1 MNLFK
6 FKQKQEKEQTKP
18 TIIDS
23 NDDKSSVITLVKE
36 FIAGD
41 VFLKETVQKQYLYVL
56 LLFVLSLVYINN
68 RFLYER
74 ELREIA
80 KLRNEVVDLR
90 YRSLTISKEVKQA
103 GRRTMIIEA
112 LKAHGSDLEEATKPI
127 IIIED

>member
-6 FKQKQEKEQTKP
+6 FRQKQKKEQSKP

-23 NDDKSSVITLVKE
+23 NDDKSSVITLVRE

-41 VFLKETVQKQYLYVL
+41 VFLKEAVQKQFLYVL
-56 LLFVLSLVYINN
+56 LLVVLSLVYINN

-74 ELREIA
+74 QLREIA
-80 KLRNEVVDLR
+80 SLRNEVVDLR

-112 LKAHGSDLEEATKPI
+112 LKSHGSDLEEATKPI
-127 IIIED
+127 IIIEN

>member
-6 FKQKQEKEQTKP
+6 FKQKQEKEQSKP

>member
-23 NDDKSSVITLVKE
+23 NDDKSSVITLVRE

-74 ELREIA
+74 ELREVA

>member
-74 ELREIA
+74 ELREVA

>member
-6 FKQKQEKEQTKP
+6 FRQKQEKEQSKP
-18 TIIDS
+18 MIIDS
-23 NDDKSSVITLVKE
+23 NDDKSSVITLVRE

-41 VFLKETVQKQYLYVL
+41 VFLKEAVQKQFLYVL
-56 LLFVLSLVYINN
+56 LLVVLSLVYINN

-74 ELREIA
+74 QLREIA
-80 KLRNEVVDLR
+80 RLRNEVVDLR

-112 LKAHGSDLEEATKPI
+112 LKSHGSDLEEATKPI
-127 IIIED
+127 IIIEN

>member
-6 FKQKQEKEQTKP
+6 LKQKQEKEQTKP

-23 NDDKSSVITLVKE
+23 NDDKSSVITLVRE

-74 ELREIA
+74 ELREVA

-103 GRRTMIIEA
+103 GRRAMIIEA
-112 LKAHGSDLEEATKPI
+112 LKSHGSDLEEATKPI
-127 IIIED
+127 VIIED

>member
-23 NDDKSSVITLVKE
+23 NDDKSSVITLVRE

-56 LLFVLSLVYINN
+56 LLVVLSLVYINN

-74 ELREIA
+74 ELREVA

-103 GRRTMIIEA
+103 GRRAMIIEA
-112 LKAHGSDLEEATKPI
+112 LKSHGSDLEEATKPI
-127 IIIED
+127 VIIED

>member
-6 FKQKQEKEQTKP
+6 FRQKQEKKQSKP

-23 NDDKSSVITLVKE
+23 NDDKSSVITLVRE

-41 VFLKETVQKQYLYVL
+41 VFLKEAVQKQFLYVL
-56 LLFVLSLVYINN
+56 VVVVLSLVYINN

-74 ELREIA
+74 QLREIA
-80 KLRNEVVDLR
+80 SLRNEVVDLR

-112 LKAHGSDLEEATKPI
+112 LKSHGSDLEEATKPI
-127 IIIED
+127 IIIEN

>member
-23 NDDKSSVITLVKE
+23 NDDKSSVITLVRE

-74 ELREIA
+74 ELREVA

-112 LKAHGSDLEEATKPI
+112 LKSHGSDLEEATKPI
-127 IIIED
+127 IIIEN

>member
-80 KLRNEVVDLR
+80 KLRQEVVDLR

>member
-6 FKQKQEKEQTKP
+6 FRQKQEKEQLKP

-23 NDDKSSVITLVKE
+23 NDDKSSVITLVRE

-41 VFLKETVQKQYLYVL
+41 VFLKEAVQKQFLYVL
-56 LLFVLSLVYINN
+56 LLVVLSLVYINN

-74 ELREIA
+74 QLREIA
-80 KLRNEVVDLR
+80 SLRNEVVDLR

-112 LKAHGSDLEEATKPI
+112 LKSHGSDLEEATKPI
-127 IIIED
+127 IIIEN

>member
-23 NDDKSSVITLVKE
+23 NDDKSSVITLVRE

-41 VFLKETVQKQYLYVL
+41 VFLKETDQKQYLYVL

>member
-6 FKQKQEKEQTKP
+6 FRQKQEKEQSKP

-23 NDDKSSVITLVKE
+23 NDDKSSVITLVRE

-41 VFLKETVQKQYLYVL
+41 VFLKEAVQKQFLYVL
-56 LLFVLSLVYINN
+56 LLVVLSLVYINN

-74 ELREIA
+74 QLREIA
-80 KLRNEVVDLR
+80 SLRNEVVDLR

-112 LKAHGSDLEEATKPI
+112 LKLHGSDLEEATKPI
-127 IIIED
+127 IIIEN

>member
-74 ELREIA
+74 ELREVA

-103 GRRTMIIEA
+103 GRRAMIIEA
-112 LKAHGSDLEEATKPI
+112 LKSHGSDLEEATKPI
-127 IIIED
+127 VIIED

>member
-23 NDDKSSVITLVKE
+23 NDDKSSVITLVRE

-112 LKAHGSDLEEATKPI
+112 VKAHGSDLDEATKPI

>member
-6 FKQKQEKEQTKP
+6 FRQKQEKEQSKP

-23 NDDKSSVITLVKE
+23 NDDKSSVITLVRE

-74 ELREIA
+74 ELREVA

-112 LKAHGSDLEEATKPI
+112 LKAHGSDLEEATKAI

>member
-41 VFLKETVQKQYLYVL
+41 VFLKEAVQKQFLYVL
-56 LLFVLSLVYINN
+56 LLVVLSLVYINN

-74 ELREIA
+74 QLREIA
-80 KLRNEVVDLR
+80 SLRNEVVDLR

-112 LKAHGSDLEEATKPI
+112 LKSHGSDLEEATKPI
-127 IIIED
+127 IIIEN

>member
-23 NDDKSSVITLVKE
+23 NDDKSSVITLVRE

-103 GRRTMIIEA
+103 ARRTMIIEA

>member
-6 FKQKQEKEQTKP
+6 FKQNQGNESVKP
-18 TIIDS
+18 TIVDS
-23 NDDKSSVITLVKE
+23 GDDKASVVTLVKE

-56 LLFVLSLVYINN
+56 LIFVLSLVYINN

-80 KLRNEVVDLR
+80 RLRSEVVDLR

-112 LKAHGSDLEEATKPI
+112 LKAHGSNLEETAKPI
-127 IIIED
+127 VVIED

>member
-6 FKQKQEKEQTKP
+6 FKQKQEKEQAKP

>member
-1 MNLFK
+1 
-6 FKQKQEKEQTKP
+6 
-18 TIIDS
+18 
-23 NDDKSSVITLVKE
+23 
-36 FIAGD
+36 

-56 LLFVLSLVYINN
+56 LIFVLSLVYINN

-80 KLRNEVVDLR
+80 RLRSEVVALR

-112 LKAHGSDLEEATKPI
+112 LKAHGSDLEETAKPI
-127 IIIED
+127 VVIED

>member
-6 FKQKQEKEQTKP
+6 FRQKQEKEQSKP

-41 VFLKETVQKQYLYVL
+41 VFLKEAVQKQFLYVL
-56 LLFVLSLVYINN
+56 LLVVLSLVYINN

-74 ELREIA
+74 QLREIA
-80 KLRNEVVDLR
+80 SLRNEVVDLR

-112 LKAHGSDLEEATKPI
+112 LKSHGSDLEEATKPI
-127 IIIED
+127 IIIEN